1 MKDSLLVHKGID
13 NLQYIILTNTV
24 LLMKRLFSIFI
35 LLILIGCGEKKSV
48 DELITEANTNLNE
61 NKVPEAVLLF
71 EEIINEY
78 PDSDKT
84 PEILSRLASV
94 YQNKMLKNLSDT
106 ESLEKAVS
114 LFRKI
119 YDDYPESSYAPTGLF
134 MSGFV
139 LANELNYYDKA
150 TETYN
155 IFLEK
160 YPTHELATSAKEEIE
175 NMGLSPEEIL
185 EKNLTKED

>member
-1 MKDSLLVHKGID
+1 MKKILSL
-13 NLQYIILTNTV
+13 
-24 LLMKRLFSIFI
+24 FI
-35 LLILIGCGEKKSV
+35 LLILLGCGSKKSAE
-48 DELITEANTNLNE
+48 ELLTEANTNLKN

-78 PDSDKT
+78 PGSDKV
-84 PEILSRLASV
+84 PEVLSQLASI

-114 LFRKI
+114 FFRRI
-119 YDDYPESSYAPTGLF
+119 FDDYPESSYAPTGLF

-150 TETYN
+150 TETYKL
-155 IFLEK
+155 FLEK
-160 YPTHELATSAKEEIE
+160 YPDHELASSAKEEVV

-185 EKNLTKED
+185 KKNIAKEN

>member
-1 MKDSLLVHKGID
+1 MKK
-13 NLQYIILTNTV
+13 
-24 LLMKRLFSIFI
+24 LFSIFI
-35 LLILIGCGEKKSV
+35 LLILLGCGEKKSV
-48 DELITEANTNLNE
+48 DELMTLANTNLNE

-71 EEIINEY
+71 EEIIDEY
-78 PDSDKT
+78 PESDKA
-84 PEILSRLASV
+84 PEVLSRLASI
-94 YQNKMLKNLSDT
+94 YQNKMIKSLSDT

-119 YDDYPESSYAPTGLF
+119 YDDYPESSQAPTGLF

-139 LANELNYYDKA
+139 LANELNNYDKA

-155 IFLEK
+155 LFLEN
-160 YPTHELATSAKEEIE
+160 YPTHELATSAKEEVE

-185 EKNLTKED
+185 KKNLAKED

>member
-1 MKDSLLVHKGID
+1 MKKILSL
-13 NLQYIILTNTV
+13 
-24 LLMKRLFSIFI
+24 FI
-35 LLILIGCGEKKSV
+35 LLILFGCGSKKSAE
-48 DELITEANTNLNE
+48 ELLTEANTNLKN

-78 PDSDKT
+78 PESDKV
-84 PEILSRLASV
+84 PEVLSQLASI

-114 LFRKI
+114 FFRRI
-119 YDDYPESSYAPTGLF
+119 FDDYPESSYAPTGLF

-139 LANELNYYDKA
+139 LANELNYYDRA
-150 TETYN
+150 TETYKL
-155 IFLEK
+155 FLEK
-160 YPTHELATSAKEEIE
+160 YPNHELAASAKEEVV

-185 EKNLTKED
+185 KKNLAKEN